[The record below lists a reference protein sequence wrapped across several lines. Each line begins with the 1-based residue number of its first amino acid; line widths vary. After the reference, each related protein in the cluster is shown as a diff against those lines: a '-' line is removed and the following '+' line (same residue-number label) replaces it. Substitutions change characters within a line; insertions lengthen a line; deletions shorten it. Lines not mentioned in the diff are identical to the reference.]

1 MPKRTSEGMRTTE
14 FDGYKPAGR
23 NYQPPES
30 LDDMTQ
36 VIEMGLE
43 ALKESGGRQ
52 STYPATEEG
61 FNALLEQGIS
71 YFERINQINEGKDE
85 KSKLVV
91 PDFEGL
97 AIWCKVS
104 RVTLY
109 NYANRGGAW
118 AELIELFKTL
128 ITSARKQMTTTFRV
142 PPMWEVFNLTNN
154 AGYLN
159 TSEFKLIAQS
169 TPEQEKAA
177 LLETKLDESGLVWDE
192 EQQEYIPIEDKGGEL
207 P

>member
-1 MPKRTSEGMRTTE
+1 MSKRTAEGMRTTE

-36 VIEMGLE
+36 VIKMGLE
-43 ALKESGGRQ
+43 ALEESKGKQ
-52 STYPATEEG
+52 AKYPATKQGLE
-61 FNALLEQGIS
+61 ALYKQGMS
-71 YFERINQINEGKDE
+71 YFERINQINESRDKE
-85 KSKLVV
+85 SKLVV

-104 RVTLY
+104 RVTLF
-109 NYANRGGAW
+109 NYANRGGEW
-118 AELIELFKTL
+118 TELIDLFKTL

-159 TSEFKLIAQS
+159 TSEFKLIAQT

-177 LLETKLDESGLVWDE
+177 RLETQLDENGLIWDE
-192 EQQEYIPIEDKGGEL
+192 EAQEYIPVSEKGSEVS
-207 P
+207 